1 MPKHNMVSH
10 GETHTKRKW
19 DRENPFQKLLN
30 NCRYRAKKK
39 GLDFDLDLK
48 YLKSIDKDVC
58 PYLNVPIAFNLPK
71 IRVGQAN
78 PNAKSIDR
86 IDSSKGYVKGNVI
99 ICSWKAN
106 RLLSD
111 ATAQELLV
119 LASNFFRV
127 LDNTNHSHN
136 ETN

>member
-1 MPKHNMVSH
+1 MSL
-10 GETHTKRKW
+10 EA
-19 DRENPFQKLLN
+19 F
-30 NCRYRAKKK
+30 
-39 GLDFDLDLK
+39 FDTPSADD
-48 YLKSIDKDVC
+48 YLKSIDKETC

-99 ICSWKAN
+99 ICSWKSN

-127 LDNTNHSHN
+127 LDNSVVL
-136 ETN
+136 